1 MKKTYNVFIT
11 FDDVV
16 IYNVDVTAKDK
27 NEARKKAKQ
36 KFAKAY
42 FKESKLKVHPEDIK
56 EI

>member
-11 FDDVV
+11 FDDA
-16 IYNVDVTAKDK
+16 ITYNVDVTAKDK

-42 FKESKLKVHPEDIK
+42 FKESKLKVYPEDIK